1 MKRKREREQE
11 RREEKEEE
19 ETKARASEGQL
30 REGILLSFPLEL
42 VGHAGA

>member
-1 MKRKREREQE
+1 MQRERERKQE

-19 ETKARASEGQL
+19 ETKARTSEGQL

-42 VGHAGA
+42 VGHTDA